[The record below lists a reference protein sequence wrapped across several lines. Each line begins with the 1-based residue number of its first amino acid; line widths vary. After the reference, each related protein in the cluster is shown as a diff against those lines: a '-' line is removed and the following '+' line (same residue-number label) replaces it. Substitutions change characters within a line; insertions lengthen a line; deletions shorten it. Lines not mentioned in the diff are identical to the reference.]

1 MREKAGKKYDPLVIE
16 EFDWDNE
23 WADSLHVPI
32 PGARGSDAVDELTWQ
47 QVDEATGAS
56 KALRGRN
63 LPKRAATQHYSRSRN
78 VLAPAMPD
86 IGDGEEEEQEEEED
100 PHDDAEVSECEED
113 ANVPATEE
121 DNAAEPDEFDD
132 GF

>member
-32 PGARGSDAVDELTWQ
+32 PGARGFDAVDELIWQ

-56 KALRGRN
+56 QALRGRN
-63 LPKRAATQHYSRSRN
+63 LPRRAATQHYSRSRN
-78 VLAPAMPD
+78 VPVPAMPD
-86 IGDGEEEEQEEEED
+86 TEDGEEEEQEQEEEEEED
-100 PHDDAEVSECEED
+100 PHDDAEVSECEELKM
-113 ANVPATEE
+113 PMFLPLKKTCS
-121 DNAAEPDEFDD
+121 
-132 GF
+132 

>member
-1 MREKAGKKYDPLVIE
+1 MREKVGKKYDPLVIE

-32 PGARGSDAVDELTWQ
+32 PGARGSDAVNDLTWQ
-47 QVDEATGAS
+47 HVDEATGA
-56 KALRGRN
+56 LQDRN
-63 LPKRAATQHYSRSRN
+63 LLRRATATQHYSRSRN
-78 VLAPAMPD
+78 VPVPATE
-86 IGDGEEEEQEEEED
+86 DGEEEDEVED

-113 ANVPATEE
+113 GNVLATEE
-121 DNAAEPDEFDD
+121 DKAADPDEFDD